1 MPIRKSKFEGRWRI
15 VEMELWDPEDLNLV
29 VPAHI
34 TFEKGGLGT
43 LEFIAISA
51 DVDYRLV
58 GRNGMDTIEFSWEGV
73 QEFDRCS
80 GRGWATLE
88 EEKLKGMLY
97 FHRGDESEFIA
108 TRKE

>member
-1 MPIRKSKFEGRWRI
+1 MTTRKNKFEGRWRI
-15 VEMELWDPEDLNLV
+15 VEMGMWDPDDLDLV

-34 TFEKGGLGT
+34 TLELDGLGS
-43 LEFIAISA
+43 LEFIAVSA

-58 GRNGMDTIEFSWEGV
+58 DRNGKEAIEFSWEGE

-80 GRGWATLE
+80 GRGWGTLE
-88 EEKLKGMLY
+88 GERLEGMLY

-108 TRKE
+108 TREK